1 MSPAWRQQCSA
12 MERVCAN
19 EYEWEL
25 FRTTEYC
32 NTDLLLW
39 KKLLCFFLHYSLF
52 SEFDLQVLYVNV
64 KNTVNLPSC
73 QKTSGETA
81 GANQCAQIFE
91 LDFESVSYLRIT
103 FPRKY
108 QTLSKIGKL
117 KSQIANRNRPLICSW
132 MQIEWQ
138 FARKLGL
145 SKFKIA
151 FRAKL
156 RTSASRIKFY
166 EKANLN
172 NKTPKN

>member
-32 NTDLLLW
+32 
-39 KKLLCFFLHYSLF
+39 
-52 SEFDLQVLYVNV
+52 DLQYRLFFGRKSFYVSSCIIQRVLVLYVNC

-73 QKTSGETA
+73 QKNKRPNRRCKSVCPNIWA
-81 GANQCAQIFE
+81 RFRICLLLAYHFSAQIS
-91 LDFESVSYLRIT
+91 DA
-103 FPRKY
+103 
-108 QTLSKIGKL
+108 L
-117 KSQIANRNRPLICSW
+117 KNLENEVANRKFYHPLICSW

-166 EKANLN
+166 EKANLAS
-172 NKTPKN
+172 KTPQK